1 MSRRTEHARMSRTHD
16 TDSAFASDSAP
27 HGFDH
32 VARGGSTPPNNTS
45 RPPVVVPVGAPVPHS
60 TPGFTWVLLRAEH
73 VGAMLPATVHATP
86 SIEPTTTAIGTS
98 SRAGAAAAWV
108 LLPAEAKARGFKNTL
123 SFRRW
128 CRRRGVLV
136 RRDEGGRML
145 WVNRQDVDRAIEGLP
160 ARDEREVTVEA
171 RRGVED
177 FLAKMGAR

>member
-1 MSRRTEHARMSRTHD
+1 MSRRTEHARLSQPHETV
-16 TDSAFASDSAP
+16 SAFASDSAQ

-32 VARGGSTPPNNTS
+32 VARSVSTSPNDTV
-45 RPPVVVPVGAPVPHS
+45 RPPVVAPVGAPVPHS

-73 VGAMLPATVHATP
+73 AGAMLPATAHATP
-86 SIEPTTTAIGTS
+86 SIEPTTTFLGTG
-98 SRAGAAAAWV
+98 SRTGAAAAWV